1 MSEENSCPHAGVQG
15 CGPPPRGPP
24 RPGVGPQAVCG
35 RRPTHQ
41 PGEVFEVVVWD
52 GHTIPPPKVS
62 TPTCVLAR
70 LP

>member
-1 MSEENSCPHAGVQG
+1 MQVCKGVVPLLEDHPDLVSDLRQCVAGA
-15 CGPPPRGPP
+15 PP
-24 RPGVGPQAVCG
+24 
-35 RRPTHQ
+35 TSYQ